1 MSAPVVGALWFRHTT
16 EFGRRA
22 DFDRFAS
29 AMASFVAAI
38 PSTAPIPPRHARR
51 GLPTGVVEEIAPFAT
66 GGRIGWPFEGGTNV
80 LFTIRRAGA
89 VQLPLSLDALRCRA
103 PANDQV
109 KTAAE
114 PIASRADSA
123 TSIAPARA
131 TAVTRLATCGRTIS
145 APGGRVGRLRATP
158 RSSYPGMWRRPASG
172 KPSATTAA
180 RSINASRVCRFSSSR
195 LISAPVSR

>member
-38 PSTAPIPPRHARR
+38 PSTAPIPLRHARR
-51 GLPTGVVEEIAPFAT
+51 GLPTGVVEEIASFAT

-89 VQLPLSLDALRCRA
+89 VQLHLSLDALEVPRA
-103 PANDQV
+103 RERPGEDGSGTDCITGGLGNQHRAGPRHRRHPAGYVWEND
-109 KTAAE
+109 
-114 PIASRADSA
+114 
-123 TSIAPARA
+123 
-131 TAVTRLATCGRTIS
+131 
-145 APGGRVGRLRATP
+145 
-158 RSSYPGMWRRPASG
+158 
-172 KPSATTAA
+172 
-180 RSINASRVCRFSSSR
+180 
-195 LISAPVSR
+195 